1 MRYRSRNPDFATG
14 FKDSC
19 HIIYSSNIWDLTS
32 TYRIMQRQISSISAG
47 FRANDKSLGETPK
60 KQSRPIQRAIILM
73 LIATGLLSLHVSR
86 LVQLQLVE
94 GKQNR
99 ERAENNRVRLVP
111 MPANRGHIIDRQGK
125 LLAANNLAR
134 SVYLWPKEQ
143 TPQQWKVTAEKLSP
157 LLKIPAKEIL
167 QKLKQVDPL
176 SYRPVRLRQA
186 MPPEVFVPLSEQV
199 GQMPGVEVR
208 PEARRYYPEG
218 SLAAH
223 VLGYIGEA
231 TQADLKAHPEYPMG
245 MIVGQMGIEASSNS
259 KIAGVW
265 GDRLIEVNA
274 QNQELRLMGE
284 TPPKPGESMQLTIDL
299 KMQKAAEEALG
310 NRRGAVV
317 ALDVKTG
324 GVLVLASHPTFDPNL
339 FTRKMTKDEWETLQD
354 PENPF
359 LNRAMQGYPP
369 GSTFK
374 IVTSVA
380 GMESGKFSPDSIV
393 GTSSYITVGGIDF
406 NEHSGG
412 YGDIGFREAL
422 AFSSNTFFYQIGMSA
437 GPEQISKW
445 GHLLGIGKDTDLKLL
460 GLGGG
465 QYGQIPTPEEKEKIY
480 KEPWYAGDT
489 VTMSIGQGL
498 VLVTPLEAAVM
509 VSSIAN
515 GGNRVKP
522 HLLASMTGKP
532 ETKPVPTGM
541 KPSTVEVIKEGLVAV
556 VTEGTGRGLNDG
568 SIPLTGGKTGTSE
581 IIGQQDHSLYV
592 AFGPAD
598 KPEIAIAVVVE
609 NGGFGSVAAAPIA
622 KEVFQ
627 AYFGKPKQVNE
638 PVITP

>member
-1 MRYRSRNPDFATG
+1 
-14 FKDSC
+14 
-19 HIIYSSNIWDLTS
+19 
-32 TYRIMQRQISSISAG
+32 
-47 FRANDKSLGETPK
+47 
-60 KQSRPIQRAIILM
+60 
-73 LIATGLLSLHVSR
+73 
-86 LVQLQLVE
+86 VQLQLVE

-111 MPANRGHIIDRQGK
+111 MPSNRGHIVDRQGK

-143 TPQQWKVTAEKLSP
+143 TPEQWKVTADKLSP

-167 QKLKQVDPL
+167 GKLKQVDPL
-176 SYRPVRLRQA
+176 SYRPVRLRQSL
-186 MPPEVFVPLSEQV
+186 PPEVFVPLAEQL
-199 GQMPGVEVR
+199 GQLQGVEVR
-208 PEARRYYPEG
+208 PEANRYYPEG
-218 SLAAH
+218 SVAAH

-274 QNQELRLMGE
+274 QNEELRLMGE
-284 TPPKPGESMQLTIDL
+284 KPPKPGEPVQLTIDL
-299 KMQKAAEEALG
+299 EMQKVAEEALG
-310 NRRGAVV
+310 TRRGAVV

-339 FTRKMTKDEWETLQD
+339 FTRKISKDEWETLQD

-359 LNRAMQGYPP
+359 LNRALQGYPP

-374 IVTSVA
+374 IVTSA
-380 GMESGKFSPDSIV
+380 AAMESGKFPPDSV
-393 GTSSYITVGGIDF
+393 LGTSAYITVGGIDF

-422 AFSSNTFFYQIGMSA
+422 AFSSNTFFYQIGMSI

-445 GHLLGIGKDTDLKLL
+445 GHRLGIGKDTDLRLL

-465 QYGQIPTPEEKEKIY
+465 DHGQIPTPEDKEKIY
-480 KEPWYAGDT
+480 KEPWYVGDT
-489 VTMSIGQGL
+489 VTTAIGQGL

-522 HLLASMTGKP
+522 HLLTSMTGTP
-532 ETKPVPTGM
+532 ETKPVATGM
-541 KPSTVEVIKEGLVAV
+541 KPGTVEAIKDGLVAV
-556 VTEGTGRGLNDG
+556 VTDGTGQGMNDG
-568 SIPLTGGKTGTSE
+568 TIPLTGGKTGTSE
-581 IIGQQDHSLYV
+581 VIGQKSHSLFV
-592 AFGPAD
+592 AFGPAE

-609 NGGFGSVAAAPIA
+609 NGGFGSIAAAPIA

-627 AYFGKPKQVNE
+627 AYFGKAKKGNE
-638 PVITP
+638 SVVITP

>member
-1 MRYRSRNPDFATG
+1 M
-14 FKDSC
+14 
-19 HIIYSSNIWDLTS
+19 
-32 TYRIMQRQISSISAG
+32 MQREISALSE
-47 FRANDKSLGETPK
+47 FRSSDKTLRENAK
-60 KQSRPIQRAIILM
+60 QQSRPIHRAIVLM
-73 LIATGLLSLHVSR
+73 LVATGLLGLHASR
-86 LVQLQLVE
+86 LVELQLVQ

-111 MPANRGHIIDRQGK
+111 MPANRGHIVDRKGK

-134 SVYLWPKEQ
+134 SIYLWPKEQ
-143 TPQQWKVTAEKLSP
+143 TPEQWKATADKLSP
-157 LLKIPAKEIL
+157 LLKIPASEIL
-167 QKLKQVDPL
+167 QKIKQVDPL

-186 MPPEVFVPLSEQV
+186 MPPEVFVPLQEQV

-208 PEARRYYPEG
+208 PEAKRYYPEG

-223 VLGYIGEA
+223 VMGYIGEA
-231 TQADLKAHPEYPMG
+231 TAEDLKAHPEYPMG
-245 MIVGQMGIEASSNS
+245 MIVGQMGIEASSN
-259 KIAGVW
+259 KQIAGVW
-265 GDRLIEVNA
+265 GDRLIEINA
-274 QNQELRLMGE
+274 KNQELRLIGE
-284 TPPKPGESMQLTIDL
+284 TPPKPGEAVQLTIDME
-299 KMQKAAEEALG
+299 MQKAAETALG

-324 GVLVLASHPTFDPNL
+324 EVLVLASHPTFDPNL
-339 FTRKMTKDEWETLQD
+339 FTRKITKDDWAILQD
-354 PENPF
+354 PENSL

-380 GMESGKFSPDSIV
+380 GLESGKFSPDSIL

-422 AFSSNTFFYQIGMSA
+422 AFSSNTFFYQVGIST
-437 GPEQISKW
+437 GPEEIAKW
-445 GHLLGIGKDTDLKLL
+445 GHRLGIGKDTDLNLL
-460 GLGGG
+460 GLDGGS
-465 QYGQIPTPEEKEKIY
+465 YGQMPTPEEKEKIY

-515 GGNRVKP
+515 GGYRVKP
-522 HLLASMTGKP
+522 HLLSSLTG
-532 ETKPVPTGM
+532 TAQTQRVSTGM
-541 KPSTVEVIKEGLVAV
+541 KPSTVQVIKEGLIAV
-556 VTEGTGRGLNDG
+556 VAEGTGQGMNDG
-568 SIPLTGGKTGTSE
+568 SIPLTAGKTGTSE
-581 IIGQQDHSLYV
+581 VIGQKDHSLFV
-592 AFGPAD
+592 AFGPAE

-627 AYFGKPKQVNE
+627 AYFGKPKKVDQ
-638 PVITP
+638 PVVISP

>member
-1 MRYRSRNPDFATG
+1 M
-14 FKDSC
+14 
-19 HIIYSSNIWDLTS
+19 
-32 TYRIMQRQISSISAG
+32 MQQQISAISG
-47 FRANDKSLGETPK
+47 FRASDKTLGETPK

-111 MPANRGHIIDRQGK
+111 MPANRGHIVDRGGK

-143 TPQQWKVTAEKLSP
+143 TPEQWKVTAEKLSP
-157 LLKIPAKEIL
+157 LLKISAKEIL
-167 QKLKQVDPL
+167 EKLKQVDPL

-199 GQMPGVEVR
+199 GQMRGVEVR

-231 TQADLKAHPEYPMG
+231 TQEDLKAHPEYPMG

-265 GDRLIEVNA
+265 GDRLIEVNS

-284 TPPKPGESMQLTIDL
+284 TPPKPGESIQLTIDL

-310 NRRGAVV
+310 NRRGSVV

-380 GMESGKFSPDSIV
+380 GMESGKFSPDSII

-412 YGDIGFREAL
+412 YGDIGFRDAL
-422 AFSSNTFFYQIGMSA
+422 AFSSNTFFYQIGMSV

-465 QYGQIPTPEEKEKIY
+465 DHGQIPTPEEKEKIY

-489 VTMSIGQGL
+489 VTTSIGQGL

-515 GGNRVKP
+515 GGDRVKP
-522 HLLASMTGKP
+522 HLLASLTGTPEMKP
-532 ETKPVPTGM
+532 IPTGM
-541 KPSTVEVIKEGLVAV
+541 KPSTVKVIKEGLVAV

-568 SIPLTGGKTGTSE
+568 SIPLTAGKTGTSE
-581 IIGQQDHSLYV
+581 VIGQKDHSLYV
-592 AFGPAD
+592 AYGPAD
-598 KPEIAIAVVVE
+598 KPQIAIAVVVE

-622 KEVFQ
+622 KQVFQ
-627 AYFGKPKQVNE
+627 AYFGKPKQVKE
-638 PVITP
+638 PVINP

>member
-1 MRYRSRNPDFATG
+1 
-14 FKDSC
+14 
-19 HIIYSSNIWDLTS
+19 
-32 TYRIMQRQISSISAG
+32 MQRQISSISAG
-47 FRANDKSLGETPK
+47 FRSSDPTLGETPK
-60 KQSRPIQRAIILM
+60 KQSRPIQRAVVLM

-111 MPANRGHIIDRQGK
+111 MPANRGHIVDRQGK

-143 TPQQWKVTAEKLSP
+143 TPEQWKVTADKLSP

-167 QKLKQVDPL
+167 EKIKQVDPL

-199 GQMPGVEVR
+199 GQMRGVEVR

-218 SLAAH
+218 GLAAH

-231 TQADLKAHPEYPMG
+231 TQADLKVHPEYPMG

-265 GDRLIEVNA
+265 GDRLIEVNS

-284 TPPKPGESMQLTIDL
+284 TPPKPGESVQLTIDL
-299 KMQKAAEEALG
+299 KMQKAAEDALG

-339 FTRKMTKDEWETLQD
+339 FTRKITKDEWQTLQD

-380 GMESGKFSPDSIV
+380 GMESGKFSPDSII

-412 YGDIGFREAL
+412 YGDIGFRDAL
-422 AFSSNTFFYQIGMSA
+422 AFSSNTFFYQIGMSV

-445 GHLLGIGKDTDLKLL
+445 GRLLGIGKDTDLKLL

-465 QYGQIPTPEEKEKIY
+465 DHGQIPTPEEKEKIY
-480 KEPWYAGDT
+480 KEPWYVGDT
-489 VTMSIGQGL
+489 VTTSIGQGL

-515 GGNRVKP
+515 GGDRVKP
-522 HLLASMTGKP
+522 HLLTSMTGTP

-541 KPSTVEVIKEGLVAV
+541 KPGTVAVIKEGLAAV

-568 SIPLTGGKTGTSE
+568 SIPLTAGKTGTSE
-581 IIGQQDHSLYV
+581 VIGQQDHSLYV
-592 AFGPAD
+592 AYGPAD
-598 KPEIAIAVVVE
+598 KPEIAIAVIVE

-622 KEVFQ
+622 KQVFQ
-627 AYFGKPKQVNE
+627 AYFGKPKNANE
-638 PVITP
+638 PVVISP

>member
-1 MRYRSRNPDFATG
+1 M
-14 FKDSC
+14 
-19 HIIYSSNIWDLTS
+19 
-32 TYRIMQRQISSISAG
+32 MQREISSLSE
-47 FRANDKSLGETPK
+47 FRLADKTLQK
-60 KQSRPIQRAIILM
+60 DAKRRSRPIQQAIVLM
-73 LIATGLLSLHVSR
+73 LLATGLLGMHVAR
-86 LVQLQLVE
+86 LVELQLVY

-111 MPANRGHIIDRQGK
+111 IASNRGQILDRTGK
-125 LLAANNLAR
+125 VLAGNNLAR
-134 SVYLWPKEQ
+134 SVYLWPREQ
-143 TPQQWKVTAEKLSP
+143 TPQQWKATADKLSP
-157 LLKIPAKEIL
+157 LLKIPAAEIL
-167 QKLKQVDPL
+167 EKLKRVDPK
-176 SYRPVRLRQA
+176 SYRPVRLAQA
-186 MPPEVFVPLSEQV
+186 ISPEVFVSLAELA
-199 GQMPGVEVR
+199 GQLRGVEVR
-208 PEARRYYPEG
+208 PEANRYYPGG

-231 TQADLKAHPEYPMG
+231 TQADLKANPEYPMG
-245 MIVGQMGIEASSNS
+245 MIVGQAGIEASSNS

-284 TPPKPGESMQLTIDL
+284 RPPKPGQPVQLTIDL
-299 KMQKAAEEALG
+299 AMQKAAEEGLG

-324 GVLVLASHPTFDPNL
+324 RVLVLASHPTFDPNL
-339 FTRKMTKDEWETLQD
+339 FTRKITKDEWETLQN

-359 LNRAMQGYPP
+359 LNRALQGYPP

-380 GMESGKFSPDSIV
+380 GMESGKFSPDSIL
-393 GTSSYITVGGIDF
+393 GTSTYITVGGIDF
-406 NEHSGG
+406 NEHSGS

-422 AFSSNTFFYQIGMSA
+422 AFSSNTFFYQIGMSV

-445 GHLLGIGKDTDLKLL
+445 GQRLGIGKDTDLKLL

-465 QYGQIPTPEEKEKIY
+465 DSGQIPTPAEKEKIY
-480 KEPWYAGDT
+480 QEPWYAGDT
-489 VTMSIGQGL
+489 VTMAIGQGL

-515 GGNRVKP
+515 GGYRVKP
-522 HLLASMTGKP
+522 HLLTSMTGKP
-532 ETKPVPTGM
+532 ETKPVHTGM
-541 KPSTVEVIKEGLVAV
+541 KPSTVKAIEQGLIAV
-556 VTEGTGRGLNDG
+556 VAEGTGQGMNDG
-568 SIPLTGGKTGTSE
+568 TIPLTAGKTGTSE
-581 IIGQQDHSLYV
+581 VIGQKDHSLYV
-592 AFGPAD
+592 AFGPAE

-622 KEVFQ
+622 KDVFQ
-627 AYFGKPKQVNE
+627 AYFGKPKPAVN
-638 PVITP
+638 PQ

>member
-1 MRYRSRNPDFATG
+1 M
-14 FKDSC
+14 
-19 HIIYSSNIWDLTS
+19 
-32 TYRIMQRQISSISAG
+32 MQRQMSSISG
-47 FRANDKSLGETPK
+47 FRASDTSLGETPK
-60 KQSRPIQRAIILM
+60 KQSRPIQRAIVLM
-73 LIATGLLSLHVSR
+73 LIATGLLSMHVSR

-111 MPANRGHIIDRQGK
+111 MPANRGHVIDRLGK
-125 LLAANNLAR
+125 LLAGNNLAR

-143 TPQQWKVTAEKLSP
+143 TPEQWKVTADKLSP

-167 QKLKQVDPL
+167 EKIKQVDPL

-199 GQMPGVEVR
+199 GQLPGVEVR

-299 KMQKAAEEALG
+299 EMQKAAEKALG

-445 GHLLGIGKDTDLKLL
+445 GHRLGIGKDTDLKLL

-522 HLLASMTGKP
+522 HLLASMTGTP

-541 KPSTVEVIKEGLVAV
+541 KPSTVAVIKEGLVAV

-592 AFGPAD
+592 AFGPAE

-609 NGGFGSVAAAPIA
+609 NGGFGSMAAAPIA

-638 PVITP
+638 PLITP